1 MLQSGGILG
10 DLIAAK
16 PQGMVLAGK
25 ETLKKVYH
33 QHQNQCHDLLEKQQN
48 IILIKE
54 EFASR
59 KGSGITLTNN
69 EIKDIVKVIKSSE
82 NRGILLKRTIR
93 KAVS

>member
-33 QHQNQCHDLLEKQQN
+33 
-48 IILIKE
+48 
-54 EFASR
+54 
-59 KGSGITLTNN
+59 
-69 EIKDIVKVIKSSE
+69 
-82 NRGILLKRTIR
+82 
-93 KAVS
+93 